1 MALFYKSS
9 NTKKYSHEIEGV
21 RIKIRLSHIFLKNE
35 LRVFF
40 IRKPDY
46 TSFGFVT
53 ISLVSSRRAFFRV

>member
-21 RIKIRLSHIFLKNE
+21 RIKIRLSRIFMKIG
-35 LRVFF
+35 LRLFF

-46 TSFGFVT
+46 AFFVT
-53 ISLVSSRRAFFRV
+53 ISLASSRRAFFRV